1 MLHTRRYMAFAA
13 LAGSVLMLPLQPA
26 AFAVGATV
34 AANTRTSTDKD
45 PTGARLAES
54 FSTSAGSPDNA
65 RAVVEGLRSG
75 KGVTLDG
82 LAVSGTGHTM
92 GYGNINIA
100 MSLAQSQ
107 MTPTATS
114 RDFLAALD
122 SVMDMRAEGKGWGQ
136 IAHSLGVNLGQVMG
150 ASRSGHA
157 DAKGASASKASGAAK
172 GADAGKAGGH
182 GPGAGAQGAPAES
195 GGGNANGNGGANAG
209 GNGNGGGGNGGGKK

>member
-13 LAGSVLMLPLQPA
+13 LAGSVLMLPLPPA
-26 AFAVGATV
+26 AFAAGETV

-45 PTGARLAES
+45 PAGARLADS
-54 FSTSAGSPDNA
+54 FSASAGSRDNA

-75 KGVTLDG
+75 QGVTLDG
-82 LAVSGTGHTM
+82 QAVSGTGHTM

-150 ASRSGHA
+150 ASRSGRA
-157 DAKGASASKASGAAK
+157 DAKGASASKTSGAAK

-182 GPGAGAQGAPAES
+182 GPGVGAQGAPAEI